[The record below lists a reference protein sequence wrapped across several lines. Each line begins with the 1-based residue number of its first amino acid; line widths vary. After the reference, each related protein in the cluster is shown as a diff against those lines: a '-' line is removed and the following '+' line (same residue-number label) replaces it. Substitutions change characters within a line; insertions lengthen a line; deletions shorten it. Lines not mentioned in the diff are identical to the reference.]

1 MNEQYH
7 SHEPWIFDENQVE
20 AYKDQVALDI
30 EAHNEPRE
38 GWDIVSRPST
48 ICGIPMYGGRQEEG
62 SFEYK
67 AAYIQAMLEDNPQTA
82 EAILSNRIA
91 GFHGTSSA
99 ALYGILTEGGL
110 VTAQRAQQD
119 NIPLSTGERL
129 VAERTGQDTISF
141 ADWRATD
148 TLAHYSQTNAR
159 PFTEEN
165 SSNRLF
171 DLEDQH
177 RKRTH
182 FLEALSISV
191 EDDDVTYNLQA
202 QIKDAK
208 RDYDFIRQDP
218 QGLEADLMRLNFP
231 MLVGVNVDGLR
242 QNVSQD
248 SLTQLRQTEAVV
260 MDASARSTYGE
271 FQVHTPDG
279 KLGFERLPVVAVP
292 WEYTGYVQQLFD
304 DFSFNTT
311 VVPLEAILPSDSQ

>member
-1 MNEQYH
+1 MSEQLP
-7 SHEPWIFDENQVE
+7 SHEPWHFDENQVE
-20 AYKDQVALDI
+20 EYKNQVALDI

-38 GWDIVSRPST
+38 GWDIVYRPST

-91 GFHGTSSA
+91 GFHGTNSA

-129 VAERTGQDTISF
+129 VSERMGQDTISF

-148 TLAHYSQTNAR
+148 TLAHYSKINAQ
-159 PFTEEN
+159 PLTEEGCFD
-165 SSNRLF
+165 RLL
-171 DLEDQH
+171 DLENQH
-177 RKRTH
+177 RKRKH
-182 FLEALSISV
+182 FLESIGVSI
-191 EDDDVTYNLQA
+191 EDDDAAHNLQS

-208 RDYDFIRQDP
+208 RDYDFMRQDP
-218 QGLEADLMRLNFP
+218 QGIEADLMRLNFP
-231 MLVGVNVDGLR
+231 ILVGVNVDDLR

-248 SLTQLRQTEAVV
+248 SLAHLQQAEAVV

-292 WEYTGYVQQLFD
+292 WEYTGYAQRLFD
-304 DFSFNTT
+304 DFNTNTT
-311 VVPLEAILPSDSQ
+311 VVPLEAILPSNT

>member
-1 MNEQYH
+1 MSERLLTY
-7 SHEPWIFDENQVE
+7 EPWPYDANQVE
-20 AYKDQVALDI
+20 SYKGEIALDV
-30 EAHNEPRE
+30 EAHNAPRE
-38 GWDIVSRPST
+38 GWDIISTPST

-99 ALYGILTEGGL
+99 ALYSILCEGGL
-110 VTAQRAQQD
+110 VTAQRAQQE

-129 VAERTGQDTISF
+129 VSERTGQDTISF

-148 TLAHYSQTNAR
+148 TLAHYSQVNAQPLTKETSFDR
-159 PFTEEN
+159 I
-165 SSNRLF
+165 L

-177 RKRTH
+177 RKRAR
-182 FLEALSISV
+182 FLEMLDISV
-191 EDDDVTYNLQA
+191 EEDDAACNLQQ

-208 RDYDFIRQDP
+208 RDYDYLLQDP
-218 QGLEADLMRLNFP
+218 DGLEADLMRLNFP

-242 QNVSQD
+242 QNVSQW
-248 SLTQLRQTEAVV
+248 SLKQLRQTEAVV
-260 MDASARSTYGE
+260 MDASSLSAYGE
-271 FQVHTPDG
+271 FQVHTSDG

-292 WEYTGYVQQLFD
+292 WEYTGYAQQLFD
-304 DFSFNTT
+304 DFNTNTT
-311 VVPLEAILPSDSQ
+311 VVPLEAILPSNN